1 MNQESLTYLTAT
13 FTTKYKD
20 SWDKNMKEIGL
31 HGGQSFLLN
40 LLWKNDGQSQADL
53 CKALNLSAPT
63 VFNMISRLSENELIE
78 IRKDAFDARI
88 MRVFLTE
95 KGSNIKDIFL
105 EQWQTFEQKTFEK
118 LSEPERIMFSMLLTK
133 LIN

>member
-20 SWDKNMKEIGL
+20 SWDKNMKEIGI
-31 HGGQSFLLN
+31 HGGQAFLLN

-63 VFNMISRLSENELIE
+63 VFNMISRLSENDLIE

-88 MRVFLTE
+88 MRVFLTK
-95 KGSNIKDIFL
+95 KGLRIKDIFL

-118 LSEPERIMFSMLLTK
+118 LSEPERMMFSMLLTK